1 VGSPR
6 IFAKFFQKLA
16 CQFKIKHTF
25 VSQSTLFMNQKH
37 QEDLAHIRSMM
48 ERSSRFIS
56 LSGLSGVFAGLS
68 ALIGGLYVYQLFKA
82 NGTEYFGGDYE
93 KQYSANLVSELV
105 LTGLIILAVA
115 FTFGLLF
122 TVRKSKKYDLPI
134 WTSATKNMLFNLTIP
149 LLAGGIFCLAL
160 IYHEVYGLIA
170 PATLIFYGLALIN
183 AEKYT
188 YSDIKYLGF
197 CELILGFISLF
208 LIGYGLI
215 FWIIG
220 FGILHILYGLIMFK
234 KYK

>member
-1 VGSPR
+1 
-6 IFAKFFQKLA
+6 
-16 CQFKIKHTF
+16 
-25 VSQSTLFMNQKH
+25 MNQKH

-68 ALIGGLYVYQLFKA
+68 ALIGGLYAYQLFRV
-82 NGTEYFGGDYE
+82 NGMTCTDGASSYNENVY
-93 KQYSANLVSELV
+93 LVNQLIYTAAIVLV
-105 LTGLIILAVA
+105 CAL
-115 FTFGLLF
+115 TFGIFF
-122 TVRKSKKYDLPI
+122 TLRKSKKYNLPI
-134 WTSATKNMLFNLTIP
+134 WTSATKKMLFNLAVP

-160 IYHEVYGLIA
+160 LHHEIYGFVA
-170 PATLIFYGLALIN
+170 PSTLIFYGLALVN

-188 YSDIKYLGF
+188 FSDIKYLGF
-197 CELILGFISLF
+197 CELVLGFISLF
-208 LIGYGLI
+208 YIGYGLV